1 MSSTFAIW
9 TMARPVPADLEDAL
23 AAAPAAREQFWA
35 LPPEQVDAWVRW
47 VEGARIPRAR
57 RRRIAEAVRRLSA
70 RPAVAETVVA
80 TDAPVPVAPP
90 RDSAWLWFLGLLLLV
105 GIGAL
110 IYWFAV
116 RDNKPDSKPG
126 AVVVSAKS
134 AVPQVVGIREQ
145 AAKFQLRQAKLATT
159 VVKRNATRSRG
170 IVVAQT
176 PKGGASV
183 PQGSPVTIVVS
194 NGPAAGK
201 LPDLVG
207 LAAAD
212 AAKQVADLKL
222 TPVLKQV
229 ASKEAP
235 GTVVA
240 QAPAAGALAKPGSK
254 VVLSV
259 AGSKKS
265 VAVPDLVGKSTQEAD
280 AALKQAGLTGT
291 VAQVPSS
298 QPKGTIVAQNPPA
311 GSKVASG
318 TAVRVNVSKG
328 QGAQTTTT
336 TGTTTST
343 QPTTTATTP
352 SSSSLPA
359 APPQGSGND
368 YRGMQL
374 EQAVQKIAQGRQQAI
389 VQYVSSTKPMGIV
402 VSNGTSGSKMR
413 LSVSGGPKP
422 GQPKSLP
429 DVTGEDAA
437 QAQSDL
443 QSAGFTVI
451 QVPWPVSD
459 QSTDGTVVY
468 ETPTGSGQLPRG
480 LTIVVYVGAYS
491 GG

>member
-1 MSSTFAIW
+1 
-9 TMARPVPADLEDAL
+9 MARPVPADLEDAL

-35 LPPEQVDAWVRW
+35 LPPEKVDEWVRW
-47 VEGARIPRAR
+47 VEGARMPRAR

-80 TDAPVPVAPP
+80 TDAPAPVAPP
-90 RDSAWLWFLGLLLLV
+90 RDSWWLWLLALLLIV

-116 RDNKPDSKPG
+116 RNDHHKSKPG
-126 AVVVSAKS
+126 AVVVSAK
-134 AVPQVVGIREQ
+134 ATVPQVVGIREQ

-159 VVKRNATRSRG
+159 VVKQNANKPRG
-170 IVVAQT
+170 IVVVQR
-176 PKGGASV
+176 PKAGASV

-212 AAKQVADLKL
+212 AAKQVTDLKL

-229 ASKEAP
+229 ASTQPP

-240 QAPAAGALAKPGSK
+240 QKPAAGTLAKPGSK
-254 VVLSV
+254 VVLDV
-259 AGSKKS
+259 AKSKTS
-265 VAVPDLVGKSTQEAD
+265 VAVPDVSGKSVQDAG
-280 AALKQAGLTGT
+280 AALKQAGLVTKAVYVPST
-291 VAQVPSS
+291 QPRNTVVAQS
-298 QPKGTIVAQNPPA
+298 PA
-311 GSKVASG
+311 AASKVAAGSV
-318 TAVRVNVSKG
+318 VRLNVSKG
-328 QGAQTTTT
+328 PSQQTTTT
-336 TGTTTST
+336 SATTTTATT
-343 QPTTTATTP
+343 QPTTTTQ

-374 EQAVQKIAQGRQQAI
+374 ERAVQKIAQGRQQAI
-389 VQYVSSTKPMGIV
+389 VQYVASTKPLGIV
-402 VSNGTSGSKMR
+402 VSNGTVGAKMR
-413 LSVSGGPKP
+413 LSVSAGPKP
-422 GQPKSLP
+422 GQATSLP
-429 DVTGEDAA
+429 DVTGEDSS
-437 QAQSDL
+437 QAQTDL

-451 QVPWPVSD
+451 QVQWPVSD

-468 ETPTGSGQLPRG
+468 ETPTGSAQAPRG
-480 LTIVVYVGAYS
+480 VAIVVYIGSFSS
-491 GG
+491 G